1 MLDIYT
7 RLILLQDGLVF
18 LLTEYVRLKVC
29 DAQCGPSV
37 PWHRLRSIEC

>member
-18 LLTEYVRLKVC
+18 LLTEYVRLKTC
-29 DAQCGPSV
+29 AAQCGRSV
-37 PWHRLRSIEC
+37 QWHSLRSIEC